1 MSFFIKS
8 SIVSFIAATI
18 LVVAS
23 IIAQPISD
31 PTLPPA
37 AQGRIIGTLILLFT
51 AGIEICILMITGLI
65 VLFSREFKSER
76 K

>member
-8 SIVSFIAATI
+8 SLISFIIATI

-31 PTLPPA
+31 PAITPA
-37 AQGRIIGTLILLFT
+37 LQGQIIGALILLFT
-51 AGIEICILMITGLI
+51 AGIEICILLITGL
-65 VLFSREFKSER
+65 VVVFSREFKSER